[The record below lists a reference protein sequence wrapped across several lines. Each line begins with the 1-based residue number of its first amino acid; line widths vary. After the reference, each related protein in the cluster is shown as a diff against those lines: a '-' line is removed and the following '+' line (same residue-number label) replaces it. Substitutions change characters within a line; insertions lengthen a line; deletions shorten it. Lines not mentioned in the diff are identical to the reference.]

1 MAYLDALNYVL
12 MVTVPVFILVFLGGV
27 LKYLKHI
34 DDSFIKTASSL
45 VFNVCLPVLLFIS
58 ILNNKVDLSVYGSL
72 VVFCLVAAGLAF
84 VVLWFASAY
93 WVKAEDRG
101 VVVQGA
107 FRSNLG
113 IIGLALCAKGF
124 GAEGLAVGAVILA
137 VVTPLYNVLSIY
149 GLSHSLQ
156 GENNLSIGSVLSGI
170 VKNPLIIAIVLGLLA
185 GELSITLPVIVADAA
200 QYIAAMTLPLAL
212 IAIGGSLSLK
222 ELKATSGI
230 SLQVVTIKLILIPLI
245 VGFLAYRL
253 GFTGVELG
261 CILLMFASPTAT
273 ASFIMVRAMGGN
285 YPLASNIIVISTLL
299 SAVSISLLLYVAKV
313 LLWI

>member
-1 MAYLDALNYVL
+1 MAYLDALTYVL
-12 MVTVPVFILVFLGGV
+12 MVTVPVFILVFLGGA
-27 LKYLKHI
+27 LKYFKHI
-34 DDSFIKTASSL
+34 DEAFIKTASAL

-58 ILNNKVDLSVYGSL
+58 ILNNQVDLSVYGSL
-72 VVFCLVAAGLAF
+72 VVFCLAAAFVAF
-84 VVLWFASAY
+84 VVLWLASAY
-93 WVKAEDRG
+93 WVESQDRG

-124 GAEGLAVGAVILA
+124 GAEGVAVGAVILA

-149 GLSHSLQ
+149 ALTHSLP
-156 GENNLSIGSVLSGI
+156 GKAKLSVASVLLDI
-170 VKNPLIIAIVLGLLA
+170 VKNPLIITIALALLA
-185 GELSITLPVIVADAA
+185 SELSFSLPVLVADAA
-200 QYIAAMTLPLAL
+200 QYLAAMTLPLAL
-212 IAIGGSLSLK
+212 IAIGGALSLK

-230 SLQVVTIKLILIPLI
+230 SLQVVAIKLILIPLL
-245 VGFLAYRL
+245 VGFIAYRL

-273 ASFIMVRAMGGN
+273 ASFIMVRAMGGD
-285 YPLASNIIVISTLL
+285 YPLASNIIVISTLF